1 MPMIEPPSD
10 EALCRCVRIAK
21 MVGKCVYVVAEDG
34 QWLPTEGDGPPRESA
49 SGEYYEVFP
58 TGGRIQRRQ
67 VGTHT
72 LLDEIWWADLMMR
85 QYKREK
91 VEKLLLP
98 LVGERTDR
106 RSD

>member
-1 MPMIEPPSD
+1 MPMTEPPSD

-58 TGGRIQRRQ
+58 TGGRIQRRL

-72 LLDEIWWADLMMR
+72 LLDEIWWSDLVMR
-85 QYKREK
+85 QDEREK